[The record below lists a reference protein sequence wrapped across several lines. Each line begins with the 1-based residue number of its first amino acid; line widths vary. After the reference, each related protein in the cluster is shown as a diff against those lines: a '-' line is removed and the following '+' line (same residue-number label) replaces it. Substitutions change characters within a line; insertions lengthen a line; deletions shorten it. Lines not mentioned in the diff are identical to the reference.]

1 MTGALRGALFFCKL
15 KTRSPML
22 QMQKPSHSDG
32 QDGLGLS
39 KVTVRMPAE
48 SAERKFLRFF

>member
-1 MTGALRGALFFCKL
+1 
-15 KTRSPML
+15 ML
-22 QMQKPSHSDG
+22 QMQKPIHSDG